1 MILIVGGSHQGKSR
15 AALRHFNRING
26 MESSSVL
33 DGRTA
38 QERARALGGMEE
50 LYEAFLSADVIL
62 HLEKLF
68 EYLMRETENPEYFGS
83 AFLLQ
88 MEAQEKAEGRER
100 VLTADEIGCGIVP
113 LDPFERDYRERE
125 GRFCQRAAA
134 QAREVY
140 RILCGLEM
148 RLK

>member
-15 AALRHFNRING
+15 AALRHFNRVNG

-38 QERARALGGMEE
+38 EERGFGGVEE
-50 LYEAFLSADVIL
+50 LYEALLSADVIL

-68 EYLMRETENPEYFGS
+68 EYLMRETENPEDFGS

-88 MEAQEKAEGRER
+88 MEAREKAEGRER

-113 LDPFERDYRERE
+113 LETFERDYRERE

>member
-15 AALRHFNRING
+15 AALRHFNRVNG

-33 DGRTA
+33 DGRMM
-38 QERARALGGMEE
+38 EKRGFGGVEE
-50 LYEAFLSADVIL
+50 LYEALLSADVIL

-68 EYLMRETENPEYFGS
+68 EYLMRETENPEDFGS

-88 MEAQEKAEGRER
+88 MEAREKAEGRER

-125 GRFCQRAAA
+125 GRFCQRVAA

>member
-15 AALRHFNRING
+15 AALRHFNRVNG

-33 DGRTA
+33 DGRMME
-38 QERARALGGMEE
+38 ERGCGGVEE
-50 LYEAFLSADVIL
+50 LYEALLSADVIL

-68 EYLMRETENPEYFGS
+68 EYLMRETENPEDFGS

-88 MEAQEKAEGRER
+88 MEAREKAEGRDR

>member
-15 AALRHFNRING
+15 AALRHFNRVNG

-33 DGRTA
+33 DGRMM
-38 QERARALGGMEE
+38 EKRGFGGVEE
-50 LYEAFLSADVIL
+50 LYEALLSADVIL

-68 EYLMRETENPEYFGS
+68 EYLMRETENPEDFGS

-88 MEAQEKAEGRER
+88 MEAREKAEGRDR

>member
-15 AALRHFNRING
+15 AALRHFNRVNG

-33 DGRTA
+33 DGRMM
-38 QERARALGGMEE
+38 EGRGFGGVEE
-50 LYEAFLSADVIL
+50 LYEALLSADVIL

-68 EYLMRETENPEYFGS
+68 EYLMRETENPEDFGS

-88 MEAQEKAEGRER
+88 MEAREKAEGRER

>member
-15 AALRHFNRING
+15 AALRHFNRVNG

-33 DGRTA
+33 DGRMM
-38 QERARALGGMEE
+38 EKRGFGGVEE
-50 LYEAFLSADVIL
+50 LYEALLSADVIL

-68 EYLMRETENPEYFGS
+68 EYLMRENENQEDIGS

-88 MEAQEKAEGRER
+88 MEAREKAEGRER

>member
-15 AALRHFNRING
+15 AALRHFNRANG

-33 DGRTA
+33 DGRMME
-38 QERARALGGMEE
+38 ERGFGGVEE
-50 LYEAFLSADVIL
+50 LYEALLSADVIL

-68 EYLMRETENPEYFGS
+68 EYLMRETENPEDFGS

-88 MEAQEKAEGRER
+88 MEAREKAEGRDR

>member
-15 AALRHFNRING
+15 AALRHFNRVNG

-33 DGRTA
+33 DGRMM
-38 QERARALGGMEE
+38 EKRGFGGVEE
-50 LYEAFLSADVIL
+50 LYEALLSADVIL

-68 EYLMRETENPEYFGS
+68 EYLMRETENPEDFGS

-88 MEAQEKAEGRER
+88 MEAREKR

>member
-15 AALRHFNRING
+15 AALRHFNRVNG

-33 DGRTA
+33 DGRMM
-38 QERARALGGMEE
+38 EKRGFGGVEE
-50 LYEAFLSADVIL
+50 LYEALLSADVIL

-68 EYLMRETENPEYFGS
+68 EYLMRETENPEDFGS

-88 MEAQEKAEGRER
+88 MEAREKAEGRER

>member
-15 AALRHFNRING
+15 AALRHFYRVNG
-26 MESSSVL
+26 MENSSVL

-38 QERARALGGMEE
+38 EERASGGMEE
-50 LYEAFLSADVIL
+50 LYEALLSADVIL
-62 HLEKLF
+62 HVEKLF
-68 EYLMRETENPEYFGS
+68 EYLMRKTENPEDFGS
-83 AFLLQ
+83 ALLVQ
-88 MEAQEKAEGRER
+88 MEKLEKEERRER

>member
-15 AALRHFNRING
+15 AAHRHFNRVNG

-33 DGRTA
+33 DGRMM
-38 QERARALGGMEE
+38 EKRGFGGVEE
-50 LYEAFLSADVIL
+50 LYEALLSADVIL

-68 EYLMRETENPEYFGS
+68 EYLMRETENPEDFGS

-88 MEAQEKAEGRER
+88 MEAREKAEGRER

>member
-15 AALRHFNRING
+15 AALRHFNRVNG

-33 DGRTA
+33 DGRMME
-38 QERARALGGMEE
+38 ERGFGGVEE
-50 LYEAFLSADVIL
+50 LYEALLSADVIL

-68 EYLMRETENPEYFGS
+68 EYLMRETENPEDIGS

-88 MEAQEKAEGRER
+88 MEAREKAEGRDR

>member
-15 AALRHFNRING
+15 AALRHFNRVNG

-33 DGRTA
+33 DGRMME
-38 QERARALGGMEE
+38 ERGFGGVEE
-50 LYEAFLSADVIL
+50 LYEALLSADVIL

-68 EYLMRETENPEYFGS
+68 EYLMRETENPEDFGS
-83 AFLLQ
+83 AFLLH
-88 MEAQEKAEGRER
+88 MEAREKAEGRDR

>member
-15 AALRHFNRING
+15 AALRHFNRVNG

-38 QERARALGGMEE
+38 EERASGGMEE
-50 LYEAFLSADVIL
+50 LYEALLSADVIL

-68 EYLMRETENPEYFGS
+68 EYFMRKTENPEDFCS
-83 AFLLQ
+83 AFLSQ
-88 MEAQEKAEGRER
+88 MEEREKAEGRER

-113 LDPFERDYRERE
+113 LDPFDRDYRERA

>member
-15 AALRHFNRING
+15 AALRHFNRVNG

-33 DGRTA
+33 DGRMRE
-38 QERARALGGMEE
+38 ERGFGGVEE
-50 LYEAFLSADVIL
+50 LYEALLSADVIL

-68 EYLMRETENPEYFGS
+68 EYLMRETENPEDFGS

-88 MEAQEKAEGRER
+88 MEAREKAEGRDR